1 MYALRRRVNMNME
14 LKCPRC
20 NTPTDPSKTLSGSFS
35 MFWRECPK
43 CNAYLNT
50 YRPQYHQQL
59 FHQDS
64 HRFKGN
70 FGGYGSGKTRTSLE
84 ELYKHIF
91 LTPGGTGLIGA
102 AIYPQIAQ
110 TIKRDLEED
119 FPVHLVKDVSVQQSY
134 ITFTN
139 GYRLL
144 FRPLDD
150 PGKMRSLNLDLIII
164 VEGSEVKPE
173 FFDIA
178 KTRLR
183 NLAATALDDEEPY
196 IRHPEDPNIKVPNLK
211 ADWRQFL
218 TESNP
223 DAGWVK
229 SGIVDRARYIFKN
242 GGALYNPP
250 VVEDIEDIDTAMSAH
265 ITATAANKYLP
276 PTYFRDNAKG
286 KPQWWVNRYLLGSF
300 AYSEG
305 LVYPSALTNQ
315 ETNVVHV
322 VPTCN
327 PPKDAKYILA
337 HDYGLADPSG
347 ILLGYVDPQR
357 NKLVIH
363 KEYKKDNQN
372 IKALSDVLKDMTRN
386 VPTGAWLRPW
396 IIDPKSG
403 PKRDFNKKS
412 LIDHYADYGLFFQ
425 GGQVDVSAG
434 IYKTNTYFE
443 LDYIEIHDQCLELI
457 KELEGYRFPSDNTAA
472 SGKKDKPEDKN
483 NHLCDPLRWIVMEL
497 PSNPNK
503 LAYDAYASDARK
515 LSETLERDMVSAKLI
530 MSDMAPISSQ
540 RKMAQSFDIFE
551 GNGYNN
557 SNNNGGMLW

>member
-1 MYALRRRVNMNME
+1 MDILTETKHY
-14 LKCPRC
+14 CPRC
-20 NTPTDPSKTLSGSFS
+20 HTLMEPSKTLSGSFS
-35 MFWRECPK
+35 RFWKECPR
-43 CNAYLNT
+43 CNT
-50 YRPQYHQQL
+50 YVNLFKPQTHQQL
-59 FHQDS
+59 FHTDP

-70 FGGYGSGKTRTSLE
+70 FGGYGSGKTSTSLQE
-84 ELYKHIF
+84 FYKHMF

-119 FPVHLVKDVSVQQSY
+119 FPVHLIRDRSIQQSY
-134 ITFTN
+134 ITFEN

-150 PGKMRSLNLDLIII
+150 AGKLRSLNLDFICI

-173 FFDIA
+173 FYAIA

-183 NLAATALDDEEPY
+183 NMAATTLDPNQPY
-196 IRHPEDPNIKVPNLK
+196 KPHPDDPNIKIPNII

-229 SGIVDRARYIFKN
+229 SDIVDRAGVIIKN

-250 VVEDIEDIDTAMSAH
+250 PIEDPDEIDLSLSAH
-265 ITATAANKYLP
+265 ITATDANKYLP
-276 PTYFRDNAKG
+276 ATYFKDNAKG
-286 KPQWWVNRYLLGSF
+286 KPQWWINRYLLGSF

-305 LVYPSALTNQ
+305 LVYPSAITNAN
-315 ETNVVHV
+315 TNVTHV
-322 VPTCN
+322 VPTRT

-337 HDYGLADPSG
+337 HDYGLADPAG
-347 ILLGYVDPQR
+347 ILLGYIDPSR

-363 KEYKKDNQN
+363 KEYKKENNN
-372 IKALSDVLKDMTRN
+372 IAELAAILKQMTQS
-386 VPTGAWLRPW
+386 VPQGAWLRPW

-403 PKRDFNKKS
+403 LKRDYNKKS
-412 LIDHYADYGLFFQ
+412 LIDHYAEYGIYFTP
-425 GGQVDVSAG
+425 GQVSVDAG

-443 LDYIEIHDQCLELI
+443 LDYIEIEDSCPQLI
-457 KELEGYRFPSDNTAA
+457 KELQNYRFPSDDAA
-472 SGKKDKPEDKN
+472 STGKGSKPEDKN

-497 PSNPNK
+497 PKDPRL
-503 LAYDAYASDARK
+503 LAYDAYASDGRALKETIEKDLISAR
-515 LSETLERDMVSAKLI
+515 LI
-530 MSDMAPISSQ
+530 LADMAPAYSQ
-540 RKMAQSFDIFE
+540 TVDNRSNSF
-551 GNGYNN
+551 YNN
-557 SNNNGGMLW
+557 DNNEGGQLW